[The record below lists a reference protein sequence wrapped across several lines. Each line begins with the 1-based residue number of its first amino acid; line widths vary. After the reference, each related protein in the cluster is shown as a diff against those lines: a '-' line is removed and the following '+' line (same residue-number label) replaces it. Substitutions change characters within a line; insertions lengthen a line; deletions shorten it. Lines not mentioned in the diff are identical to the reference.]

1 MELNGRAVVNVEIDG
16 VDMRDYPD
24 FCDAYF
30 SYAEYADGVKL
41 SDDELDQLTDQN
53 REQLNEMALES
64 IY

>member
-1 MELNGRAVVNVEIDG
+1 MELNGRAVVNVEIDN

-41 SDDELDQLTDQN
+41 SDDELDQLTDLN